1 MGKKIE
7 SVQNKSSEGRKNF
20 EVSRELGQKAAEETK
35 LLKSMIDSIEA
46 LDVDDDVKS
55 AAQTVLEGTKA
66 DAERYVQT
74 EVKGKIDEG
83 KKSMEDSSN
92 IASEQVSHNE
102 QVISTFES
110 MDGVGEFGK
119 SARASSRRSVE
130 SSSSEFKKM
139 ISENNSSVQE
149 ADRAYEQ
156 VLSEISGI

>member
-92 IASEQVSHNE
+92 IASEQVSHN
-102 QVISTFES
+102 
-110 MDGVGEFGK
+110 
-119 SARASSRRSVE
+119 
-130 SSSSEFKKM
+130 
-139 ISENNSSVQE
+139 
-149 ADRAYEQ
+149 
-156 VLSEISGI
+156 